1 MSSFED
7 IMFYTYAAFYTVI
20 VIAAVYIITKRFFC
34 NSVDKREL
42 SEINL
47 ENLPID
53 LQKLLSKLDFLEK
66 KVIRLTD
73 KLNTLQTTSNISK
86 EQLDYA
92 TSNLNGLALAS

>member
-7 IMFYTYAAFYTVI
+7 IMFYTYAAFYTVL
-20 VIAAVYIITKRFFC
+20 VITVVYIITKKFFC

-42 SEINL
+42 AEINF
-47 ENLPID
+47 ENLPLD
-53 LQKLLSKLDFLEK
+53 HQKLLSKLEFLEK
-66 KVIRLTD
+66 KIIRLTD

-92 TSNLNGLALAS
+92 TSNLNGLALAP

>member
-1 MSSFED
+1 
-7 IMFYTYAAFYTVI
+7 MFYTYAAFYTVI
-20 VIAAVYIITKRFFC
+20 VIAVVYITTKKFFC

-42 SEINL
+42 AEVNL

-53 LQKLLSKLDFLEK
+53 LQKLLSKLEFLEK
-66 KVIRLTD
+66 KIIRLTD

-92 TSNLNGLALAS
+92 TTNLNGLALAP

>member
-20 VIAAVYIITKRFFC
+20 VIAVVYIITKKFFC

-42 SEINL
+42 AEVNL

-53 LQKLLSKLDFLEK
+53 LQKLLSKLEFLEK
-66 KVIRLTD
+66 KIIRLTD

-92 TSNLNGLALAS
+92 TSNLNGLALAP